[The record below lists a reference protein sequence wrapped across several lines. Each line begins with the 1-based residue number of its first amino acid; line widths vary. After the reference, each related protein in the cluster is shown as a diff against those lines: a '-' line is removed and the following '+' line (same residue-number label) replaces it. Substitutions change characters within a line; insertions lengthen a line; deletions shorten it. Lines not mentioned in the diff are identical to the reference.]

1 MSTITQTTVSSANT
15 VLAVLAANG
24 GMIID
29 DHNHDRQP
37 FKATHVAR
45 FAKDGK
51 EHIVQVY
58 PNTPFC
64 INPVTI
70 GNDGYPHLKT
80 MSIGGTIRPD
90 IHESLDE
97 AIAAFNDGNKSV
109 PWDAGKITEVIAL

>member
-1 MSTITQTTVSSANT
+1 MSTITQTTVSTANA
-15 VLAVLAANG
+15 VLAVLKANG
-24 GMIID
+24 GLIVD
-29 DHNHDRQP
+29 DHNRNGKP
-37 FKATHVAR
+37 FKASHVAR
-45 FAKDGK
+45 FSKDGK

-70 GNDGYPHLKT
+70 GNDGVPHLRT

-90 IHESLDE
+90 LHASLDI

-109 PWDAGKITEVIAL
+109 PWDAGKIIEVITL